1 MKFVEKY
8 EFDKRNPDKW
18 GYQRK
23 TITKIKTCLD
33 NIPGLKEKDLFEMTY
48 LLDDMEEEIIQCAIK
63 NYLNNKE
70 KENETCDKNVL

>member
-8 EFDKRNPDKW
+8 EFDKRDPDKW

-48 LLDDMEEEIIQCAIK
+48 LLDDMEEEIIQCAMK

>member
-8 EFDKRNPDKW
+8 EFDKKDPDKW

-23 TITKIKTCLD
+23 TITKIKTHLD
-33 NIPGLKEKDLFEMTY
+33 NIPGLKEKDLCQMTY
-48 LLDDMEEEIIQCAIK
+48 LLDDMEEEIIQCAMK

-70 KENETCDKNVL
+70 KVNG

>member
-48 LLDDMEEEIIQCAIK
+48 LLDDMEEEIIQCAMK